1 MKPLDFYGY
10 QKDNRLSQV
19 QMAKKIGVSPITYSD
34 YIKKKPKKR
43 AMRQYAKNKFID
55 FYNEHIKKTQLDLL
69 KPTPVKAKLT
79 VETENVY
86 LETAEEIINELSAGS
101 VIHISN
107 DSSKTFKM
115 VDGIIVCFVN
125 NNPISINPAILCSEK
140 YYIVRKIPLK
150 LEVGKRYITKTEQT
164 VTIFN
169 RDDQKFHGVV
179 DGRNGFISF
188 YPDGVSCIHSDLDLI
203 GEK

>member
-10 QKDNRLSQV
+10 QKDNRLSQI
-19 QMAKKIGVSPITYSD
+19 QMAQKIGVAPQTYSD
-34 YIKKKPKKR
+34 YIKKKPKSLT
-43 AMRQYAKNKFID
+43 MRKLVKDKFIK
-55 FYNEHIKKTQLDLL
+55 FYNKHIKKTQLELL
-69 KPTPVKAKLT
+69 EATPVEAKLT
-79 VETENVY
+79 VETEIVY
-86 LETAEEIINELSAGS
+86 LDAIEEIINELSAGS
-101 VIHISN
+101 VIHISS

-115 VDGIIVCFVN
+115 VDGIVVCFVN

-188 YPDGVSCIHSDLDLI
+188 YSDGVSYVHSDFDLI